1 MDQPL
6 SFYYRNI
13 QQEIIMAKILLV
25 EDDDLVRDMLTQ
37 ILQRASHQ
45 VTSVSDGDEAT
56 ICLRNETPDIM
67 ITDIIMPKKSGIT
80 LISEVKNKHPNLDI
94 IAISGGGRL
103 DPAGYLDLSET
114 LGASVSFEKPIDNT
128 ALLMA
133 IDLLLHGQKVHG

>member
-1 MDQPL
+1 
-6 SFYYRNI
+6 
-13 QQEIIMAKILLV
+13 MATILLV

-37 ILQRASHQ
+37 VLQRASHH
-45 VTSVSDGDEAT
+45 VVCAANGEEAT
-56 ICLRNETPDIM
+56 QYLQKEEPDVM
-67 ITDIIMPKKSGIT
+67 VTDIIMPKKSGIT
-80 LISEVKNKHPNLDI
+80 LISEVKNRHPNLEI

-133 IDLLLHGQKVHG
+133 IDLLLHGKKEKVN